1 MACTSEVGRITQLSV
16 QDASVIKVITRQRVY
31 SGSVTPSLRLSPHS
45 LPLFTPFA
53 ESPMSS
59 DLAGVDKVKQER

>member
-16 QDASVIKVITRQRVY
+16 QDASVIQVITRQRVY
-31 SGSVTPSLRLSPHS
+31 SGSVPPPEAFPALP
-45 LPLFTPFA
+45 PLFTPFA